1 MVLSL
6 LGARLASNDD
16 NLHCLLR
23 LAQEARDAP
32 ATSPRAAADGVG
44 GARPNASAPQA
55 GDEGSSGS
63 TKDRQRRRTF
73 VGIRALGE
81 RCKDGPAP
89 RDLRDEAT
97 AASDHPGS
105 GDAAFTDRGIAMD
118 APSG

>member
-1 MVLSL
+1 MTTIFIACS
-6 LGARLASNDD
+6 RW
-16 NLHCLLR
+16 LR
-23 LAQEARDAP
+23 RQGTRQP
-32 ATSPRAAADGVG
+32 TSPRAAADGW
-44 GARPNASAPQA
+44 AAPDRRASAPQA

-73 VGIRALGE
+73 VGIRALSE
-81 RCKDGPAP
+81 HCKDGRAP

-97 AASDHPGS
+97 AALSDHPGS